1 MKRKESSAVAVAVM
15 IIGALAASGCVNLLP
30 ARSTNSRPVPA
41 SPGDTAGLPS
51 PQVPVRPVP
60 TLPEG
65 LLKDG
70 ATFDLAQVVE
80 IALRTSPLTR
90 QSWLT
95 AKAAAAQVGV
105 EMAPFYP
112 ALDLSVASSRG
123 KVSPDGRLVDTAGSW
138 GPSATLSYLLLDFG
152 GRAADVEDARQTLLA
167 ADWAHDATVQ
177 GLVFGV
183 QQAYF
188 QYQTSKAQL
197 EAAQSAAKQAETALE
212 VATGR
217 HDAGVATIADVLQA
231 RTAFSLATFNLAG
244 AKGRVASFRGAL
256 ATAMGLPPTIPFD
269 TGPLAG
275 EVPLDAVTGKVEPL
289 IEQAMSRRPDLNAS
303 RALVLRAEARVRS
316 VRSEGLPVLS
326 LSATANRTTYRP
338 QVSAD
343 SRNNWSARALV
354 TYPLFSGFKNSYGL
368 ARAKAD
374 AAAAEAGTESFEQ
387 EVVLQVWTAYY
398 ELQTAAEQVRAARD
412 LLASAEQSERVALGR
427 YKEGV
432 GTILDLLTAQS
443 ALSGARAQEIQAR
456 ADFFIA
462 AAQLARATG
471 RIAVADTAVVTE
483 KREP

>member
-1 MKRKESSAVAVAVM
+1 MAVTVM
-15 IIGALAASGCVNLLP
+15 IMGAFAASGCVNLLP
-30 ARSTNSRPVPA
+30 TSLSESRPVPA
-41 SPGDTAGLPS
+41 SPRDPAGLPL
-51 PQVPVRPVP
+51 PQVPARPVP
-60 TLPEG
+60 PLPEG
-65 LLKDG
+65 LLADN

-95 AKAAAAQVGV
+95 AKAAAAQIGV
-105 EMAPFYP
+105 KMAPFYP

-123 KVSPDGRLVDTAGSW
+123 KVSPDGRPVDTTGSW

-152 GRAADVEDARQTLLA
+152 GRAADVEDARQSLLA
-167 ADWAHDATVQ
+167 ADWAHDATIQ

-197 EAAQSAAKQAETALE
+197 EAAHSAARQAETALE

-231 RTAFSLATFNLAG
+231 RTALSQATFNLAG
-244 AKGRVASFRGAL
+244 AEGRVASFRGAL
-256 ATAMGLPPTIPFD
+256 ATAIGLPATTSFD

-275 EVPLDAVTGKVEPL
+275 EVPLDAVAGRVEPL
-289 IEQAMSRRPDLNAS
+289 IEQAVARRPDLNAS
-303 RALVLRAEARVRS
+303 RALVLKAEARVRS
-316 VRSEGLPVLS
+316 VRSEGLPALS
-326 LSATANRTTYRP
+326 LSASANRTTYRP
-338 QVSAD
+338 EVSAAFRD
-343 SRNNWSARALV
+343 NWSARALV
-354 TYPLFSGFKNSYGL
+354 TYPLFSGFKTNY
-368 ARAKAD
+368 AVAKAKAD

-398 ELQTAAEQVRAARD
+398 GLQTAAEQVRAARD

-462 AAQLARATG
+462 AAQLAQATG
-471 RIAVADTAVVTE
+471 RIAVADTTVVTE